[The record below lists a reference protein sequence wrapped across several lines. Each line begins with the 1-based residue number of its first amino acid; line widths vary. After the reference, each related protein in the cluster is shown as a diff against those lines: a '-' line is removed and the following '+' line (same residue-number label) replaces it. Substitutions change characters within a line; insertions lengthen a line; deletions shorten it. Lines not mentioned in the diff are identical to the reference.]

1 MKTVLKFA
9 GVISLVAGIVAIILF
24 MTTPG
29 VNYTAS
35 SQLIGGSTST
45 SFAGQTL
52 IFGGENIAI
61 NWAGLGIF
69 IALVCGLVLLFCG
82 FILPIAN
89 VKAAKK
95 FAGLI
100 NFLAACCLIA
110 AGVFAFF
117 IIPAFTAVN
126 GSASFDWGTLAKGEY
141 SITFTWII
149 AAIVSIAGGV
159 FALLPTVANLSSK
172 K

>member
-9 GVISLVAGIVAIILF
+9 GVISLVAGVAALILF
-24 MTTPG
+24 LTTPG
-29 VNYTAS
+29 LNYTAS
-35 SQLIGGSTST
+35 SQILGGSTT
-45 SFAGQTL
+45 SQIAGQTL

-89 VKAAKK
+89 AKAAKK
-95 FAGLI
+95 FAGLL
-100 NFLAACCLIA
+100 NFLAACGLIA

-117 IIPAFTAVN
+117 IIPAFTSVN
-126 GSASFDWGTLAKGEY
+126 GSASFDFGTILKGEY

-149 AAIVSIAGGV
+149 AAIVAIAGGV

>member
-9 GVISLVAGIVAIILF
+9 GVISLVAGIVALILF
-24 MTTPG
+24 ITTPG
-29 VNYTAS
+29 LSYTAS
-35 SQLIGGSTST
+35 SQILGGASSTQV
-45 SFAGQTL
+45 AGQNL
-52 IFGGENIAI
+52 IFGGENIEV
-61 NWAGLGIF
+61 NWAGLGLF

-82 FILPIAN
+82 FVLPLAN
-89 VKAAKK
+89 VKPVKK

-110 AGVFAFF
+110 AGALAFF

-126 GSASFDWGTLAKGEY
+126 GNASFDLGSIAKGEY
-141 SITFTWII
+141 TITFTWII

-159 FALLPTVANLSSK
+159 FALLPTVANLSGK